1 MRLLSAPGDARRK
14 HQPPAPSVRPPEAIS
29 AGPLAREQALPGDEL
44 AAPSRSERLSSAIA
58 LPSGGHPISR
68 PSGDLLR
75 TYQNLRG
82 RRRVSPVP
90 GGETS
95 PIRQPQNRIAPFR
108 RFRQTSP
115 GEGHPKPIDSVLST
129 PGQLAPLR
137 ECLRI
142 LSIPRIAPFPARP
155 VSPHSMGGV
164 PHTTCSSRSPL
175 LSNS

>member
-75 TYQNLRG
+75 TYENLRG

-90 GGETS
+90 GAETS
-95 PIRQPQNRIAPFR
+95 PIRPPQNRIAPFPQL
-108 RFRQTSP
+108 RQTSP
-115 GEGHPKPIDSVLST
+115 GEGHPRLSGSDVSV
-129 PGQLAPLR
+129 PDPFAPLQER
-137 ECLRI
+137 LRI
-142 LSIPRIAPFPARP
+142 LSIPRKRPLLARLI
-155 VSPHSMGGV
+155 SPHSLGGA
-164 PHTTCSSRSPL
+164 PHTTCSSRNP
-175 LSNS
+175 